1 MPSASSIAFIV
12 AAGVAMLWWI
22 PQCRRV
28 LQAGDAG
35 VSAVTWASYAASGS
49 IWVVWAAVSAQWGIV
64 AVNTIEALGVL
75 SVVALLRAWR
85 QLVILG
91 VFIGSAFAIAAAV
104 SPTAVAIA
112 GLFVTTGC
120 RVPQIVA
127 AVREP
132 QITGVSWRS
141 WMISAIGNGAWVVW
155 AFIEGVWWFFAT
167 TIAAVTMSI
176 VVALIVSIRQRAMS
190 VQEPIRGVGA
200 TSGYGPNT

>member
-1 MPSASSIAFIV
+1 
-12 AAGVAMLWWI
+12 
-22 PQCRRV
+22 
-28 LQAGDAG
+28 
-35 VSAVTWASYAASGS
+35 
-49 IWVVWAAVSAQWGIV
+49 VV
-64 AVNTIEALGVL
+64 VNTIEALGVL

-167 TIAAVTMSI
+167 TSAAVTMS
-176 VVALIVSIRQRAMS
+176 VAVALIVSIRQRAMS